1 MFLVN
6 GKKVMYQGKE
16 YIVVHKYET
25 GYCELKTL
33 EYFQFILVHESEI
46 TFLD

>member
-1 MFLVN
+1 VQGTRVL
-6 GKKVMYQGKE
+6 YQEKE
-16 YIVVHKYET
+16 YILIHKYET

-33 EYFQFILVHESEI
+33 DSFHYKLVHESEL

>member
-1 MFLVN
+1 VFFVN
-6 GKKVMYQGKE
+6 GTRVLYQQKE
-16 YIVVHKYET
+16 YIVIHKYET

-33 EYFQFILVHESEI
+33 DFFQFILVHESEL